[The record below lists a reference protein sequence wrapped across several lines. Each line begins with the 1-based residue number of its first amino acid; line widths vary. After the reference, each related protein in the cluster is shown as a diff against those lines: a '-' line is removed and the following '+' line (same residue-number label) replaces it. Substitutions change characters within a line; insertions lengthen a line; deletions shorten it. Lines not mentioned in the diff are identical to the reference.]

1 MLIKLSFARSL
12 PSDQLDFFLTSNLR
26 ISFHAIYLSNQ
37 ANGLKQCLTDEFKE
51 NVKVV
56 MKQDAGTTG
65 NFEVTLVETNE
76 LIHSKKGGKGKC
88 ESTSERA
95 AVVEKIN
102 EFLSK

>member
-1 MLIKLSFARSL
+1 
-12 PSDQLDFFLTSNLR
+12 
-26 ISFHAIYLSNQ
+26 
-37 ANGLKQCLTDEFKE
+37 
-51 NVKVV
+51 
-56 MKQDAGTTG
+56 MKMDAGTTG

-88 ESTSERA
+88 ESSAERA